1 MKRTIQKYRM
11 SFTRKLQRLS
21 FLKDII
27 TYVLVFVFGWFHTFI
42 ITRVVGTYY
51 PASNGQYMAFSE
63 DVVSNVCWI
72 LIIPLIIVFSLRNYR
87 SLVRLRDELANKI
100 GLHTK
105 QVSFIKLCIRELLIT
120 FPGAIVLS
128 CFFMSNIDQ
137 DYWWEPQYSG
147 WLVAF
152 YFLFICGVATAIAMA
167 CASYALFLSRDI
179 KHYLENHHNLNIEIY
194 HTDGCGGLRWMTV
207 PFLNLTLLSI
217 PLYFIGLGS
226 FLNLTLV
233 REESWTNHAAL
244 WNLAWPTIFGPV
256 MAFLVVHSTGIRK
269 YLLSEKSILLSML
282 SKRTSVAVVK
292 LIEGGD
298 LGGRSTNKYCA
309 DINEM
314 ISLHKE
320 LEKAFPVWPVTK
332 KAITFVAGSGP
343 VISLLSTLILLISKL
358 LPLLPK

>member
-1 MKRTIQKYRM
+1 MKRTIQKYRL
-11 SFTRKLQRLS
+11 SFTIKLQRLP

-27 TYVLVFVFGWFHTFI
+27 TYVLVFVLGWFQMFI
-42 ITRVVGTYY
+42 ITLVVGTYY
-51 PASNGQYMAFSE
+51 PAPNGQYMALSE
-63 DVVSNVCWI
+63 DVIFNLSWI
-72 LIIPLIIVFSLRNYR
+72 LIIPLVIVFSLRNYR

-128 CFFMSNIDQ
+128 CFYLGNIDY
-137 DYWWEPQYSG
+137 DYWWEPQHGG

-152 YFLFICGVATAIAMA
+152 CFLFTCGVATAIAMA
-167 CASYALFLSRDI
+167 CASYALFLSKDI
-179 KHYLENHHNLNIEIY
+179 KHYLEHHRNLNIEIY
-194 HTDGCGGLRWMTV
+194 HPDSCGGLRWMTV
-207 PFLNLTLLSI
+207 PFLNIALLSI

-233 REESWTNHAAL
+233 KGESWTNNSAL

-256 MAFLVVHSTGIRK
+256 TAFLVVHSTGIRK

-282 SKRTSVAVVK
+282 SKRITDAVAK

-298 LGGRSTNKYCA
+298 LGGRPTNNYCA
-309 DINEM
+309 DIKEM
-314 ISLHKE
+314 IILHKE
-320 LEKAFPVWPVTK
+320 LEKAFPVLPVTK
-332 KAITFVAGSGP
+332 KAITFVVGSGP
-343 VISLLSTLILLISKL
+343 VISLLSTLTLLISKL